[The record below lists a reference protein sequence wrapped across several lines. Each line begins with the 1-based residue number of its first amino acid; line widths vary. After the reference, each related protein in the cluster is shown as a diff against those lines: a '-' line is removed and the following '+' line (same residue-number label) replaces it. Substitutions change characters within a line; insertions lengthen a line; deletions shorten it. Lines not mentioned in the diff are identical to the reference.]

1 MKKIHCCPPE
11 EEVPGHIPG
20 IGKPCLSD
28 LGPDGVD
35 DCRLLL
41 VHEQMA
47 DGASHDELLEEH
59 NEVLLQ
65 ELLLMEEQEDLLS
78 LQRMRTQNR
87 IPVLISQ
94 TI

>member
-1 MKKIHCCPPE
+1 
-11 EEVPGHIPG
+11 
-20 IGKPCLSD
+20 
-28 LGPDGVD
+28 
-35 DCRLLL
+35 
-41 VHEQMA
+41 MA
-47 DGASHDELLEEH
+47 DGATHDELLEEH

-94 TI
+94 TIWGSIQPNLSQKPIDTLDFQLKPSEGPFIGLKS